1 MFVTNIGTTTA
12 RNVRIEVDQPLRSTL
27 GSEWEKRLAEA
38 VAREISTL
46 PPGRELM
53 WNMDRGFSLEASDLP
68 REYTFTVRATG
79 PFGPMDPV
87 RYVVNLE
94 ALLNTSLNSDS
105 VEALLSTVATN
116 ISGLANAI
124 AGASAAVGSVQA
136 TEPTVAPNRR
146 VARMRKRARR
156 PRAL

>member
-12 RNVRIEVDQPLRSTL
+12 RNVRFEVDPPLRSTL
-27 GSEWEKRLAEA
+27 GPTWEERLAEA

-68 REYTFTVRATG
+68 REYTFTVHATG
-79 PFGPMDPV
+79 PFGPMEPV
-87 RYVVNLE
+87 QYVVNLD

-105 VEALLSTVATN
+105 IEALLSKAADNV
-116 ISGLANAI
+116 SGLTDAI
-124 AGASAAVGSVQA
+124 ADASANFSSARSA
-136 TEPTVAPNRR
+136 EPLVMPDKR
-146 VARMRKRARR
+146 VAGMRRRARR
-156 PRAL
+156 RGR